1 MASGRRLR
9 TRTSSGVPT
18 SQQQQLSDCGHD
30 RSQLDLSGD
39 RDLPCKVCWS
49 NREILIQRLI
59 EPFEN
64 ALETL
69 QDEGASGSANSTPE
83 RGVVVSSGDAPVGGR
98 SRSLRR
104 RAGKKRTR
112 SASPTAATTPMGID
126 GEDLNLLGSG
136 GPGAV
141 RPDEE
146 DCIHVQDISV
156 VTVQRPQKKR
166 SKSPPD
172 ENKSVK
178 IAALEPQ
185 KASTNIIPPTKG
197 RNMTVTTEKMQE
209 NPSPPVDYAATT
221 KLPKVTEKAP
231 PTPPTLPAKLPKQK
245 QQRTSQVQP
254 PKKGQ
259 QTLFSFFSKS
269 AEGATVKTEETNAKP
284 VTIFSAGGNS
294 SGPRKRDVGTPKAN
308 EEIVVRT
315 CTKVASPP
323 PPPAPPARAGTRK
336 SARDVTVKSRETIN
350 YREDSDSDIDLD

>member
-1 MASGRRLR
+1 M
-9 TRTSSGVPT
+9 
-18 SQQQQLSDCGHD
+18 
-30 RSQLDLSGD
+30 
-39 RDLPCKVCWS
+39 
-49 NREILIQRLI
+49 
-59 EPFEN
+59 
-64 ALETL
+64 
-69 QDEGASGSANSTPE
+69 
-83 RGVVVSSGDAPVGGR
+83 
-98 SRSLRR
+98 RR

-112 SASPTAATTPMGID
+112 SASPAAATTPMGID

-197 RNMTVTTEKMQE
+197 RNMTATTEKLQE
-209 NPSPPVDYAATT
+209 NPSPPVDYATT

-231 PTPPTLPAKLPKQK
+231 PTPPTLAAKLPKQK
-245 QQRTSQVQP
+245 QQRTSQVHP

-269 AEGATVKTEETNAKP
+269 AEGAAVKTEETIAKP

-294 SGPRKRDVGTPKAN
+294 SGPRKRDVGTPRAN

-315 CTKVASPP
+315 STKVASPP
-323 PPPAPPARAGTRK
+323 PPPAPPGRAGTRK
-336 SARDVTVKSRETIN
+336 SARDITVKSRETIN

>member
-9 TRTSSGVPT
+9 TRSSSGVPT

-83 RGVVVSSGDAPVGGR
+83 RGVVVTSGDAPAGGR
-98 SRSLRR
+98 PRSLRR

-112 SASPTAATTPMGID
+112 SASPAAATTPMGID
-126 GEDLNLLGSG
+126 GEDLNLLGPG

-156 VTVQRPQKKR
+156 VTVQRPPKKR

-172 ENKSVK
+172 ENK
-178 IAALEPQ
+178 
-185 KASTNIIPPTKG
+185 
-197 RNMTVTTEKMQE
+197 NM
-209 NPSPPVDYAATT
+209 
-221 KLPKVTEKAP
+221 
-231 PTPPTLPAKLPKQK
+231 
-245 QQRTSQVQP
+245 
-254 PKKGQ
+254 
-259 QTLFSFFSKS
+259 
-269 AEGATVKTEETNAKP
+269 
-284 VTIFSAGGNS
+284 
-294 SGPRKRDVGTPKAN
+294 
-308 EEIVVRT
+308 
-315 CTKVASPP
+315 
-323 PPPAPPARAGTRK
+323 
-336 SARDVTVKSRETIN
+336 
-350 YREDSDSDIDLD
+350 